1 MWENDMTPE
10 RYNALMN
17 WDNKGPNLALTDDEI
32 EQGWHWCAD
41 YDFLLVGPGMEA
53 EQAACNCFYD

>member
-1 MWENDMTPE
+1 MILE

-17 WDNKGPNLALTDDEI
+17 WNNKGPSLSLTYDEI

-41 YDFLLVGPGMEA
+41 WDFLLVGPDMES
-53 EQAACNCFYD
+53 EQAACNCFCD